1 MGELH
6 DLYMETDVLLA
17 DIFENFTDFCLKNH
31 GLDPAHFTTA
41 PGLSWTA
48 ALKYT
53 EIKEPKIHIFFEK
66 GLTGRICMVAIP
78 FSKPNNPEKG

>member
-1 MGELH
+1 MDKLH
-6 DLYMETDVLLA
+6 DLYMEMDVLFLA
-17 DIFENFTDFCLKNH
+17 DIYENFSEFSMTNY

-53 EIKEPKIHIFFEK
+53 DVQLEIPKDCLLKPTIQKLK
-66 GLTGRICMVAIP
+66 GMTLKNKLSI
-78 FSKPNNPEKG
+78 SS

>member
-6 DLYMETDVLLA
+6 DLYMETDLLLLA
-17 DIFENFTDFCLKNH
+17 DIFENVRYFSMTNY
-31 GLDPAHFTTA
+31 GLDSAHFTTA

-53 EIKEPKIHIFFEK
+53 EVKLELPKDPDMHIFSDK
-66 GLTGRICMVAIP
+66 GLTG
-78 FSKPNNPEKG
+78 GG